1 MKQVYYKKEKI
12 VMKKPLFLCSIFLFN
27 LLFSQESSEDKKNL
41 SISIPSGVDV
51 QVSGEVEVEFIDV
64 EGSGGAMNEDEF
76 LRKIETRSPH
86 TRIDKAILDFK
97 LLYSK
102 NISYRFSLRFD
113 DDNAYAD
120 KHYLTIKNANTKIEL
135 GKNRPHIALKREIE
149 GYPLIGTAYWK
160 GREYHADIEQSLDNI
175 GVKLGS
181 SIALKRPLGYD
192 DAAEDKSFK
201 MLVYDDGEKTDGQT
215 VELGV
220 RAKTNVGPL
229 NFSGWYYY
237 GKLID
242 DEDWKKRL
250 HYDFDWYSQVE
261 ADTVLNKDAN
271 RDHYWYGGR
280 ASILLSNI
288 LIRAEYIKSI
298 DGFLPRD
305 GFYTE
310 IRTKIPLFLKNDLLF
325 LARYG
330 ELNIDRGGSTFYPM
344 LKDAHTWDKSL
355 STIALV
361 YDITH
366 YSKLKFEYYII
377 NEKTGDTKESATLQN
392 REYQPSVRDNQL
404 LIQLELNF

>member
-1 MKQVYYKKEKI
+1 MSQVNKNIIYFT
-12 VMKKPLFLCSIFLFN
+12 FLSFLIGQNTEANSNF
-27 LLFSQESSEDKKNL
+27 
-41 SISIPSGVDV
+41 SIPSNVNIEM
-51 QVSGEVEVEFIDV
+51 SGEVEVEFIDV
-64 EGSGGAMNEDEF
+64 EGPGGASNEDEF

-86 TRIDKAILDFK
+86 TRIDKAVLDLK

-102 NISYRFSLRFD
+102 SISYRFSLRFD

-120 KHYLTIKNANTKIEL
+120 KHYLTIKNSTTRLEL
-135 GKNRPHIALKREIE
+135 GKNRPHVALKREIE

-160 GREYHADIEQSLDNI
+160 GREYHADIERDFNDI
-175 GVKLGS
+175 GLKLGT

-201 MLVYDDGEKTDGQT
+201 MLVYDDGEKIDGQT
-215 VELGV
+215 VELGL
-220 RAKTNVGPL
+220 RAKYSLGPL
-229 NFSGWYYY
+229 NLSSWYYY

-250 HYDFDWYSQVE
+250 HYDFDWYAEVE
-261 ADTVLNKDAN
+261 PDDVLNKDAN
-271 RDHYWYGGR
+271 IDHYWYGGR
-280 ASILLSNI
+280 ASILVSNV
-288 LIRAEYIKSI
+288 LFRAEYIKSL

-310 IRTKIPLFLKNDLLF
+310 MRTKVPLFLNNDLLF

-330 ELNIDRGGSTFYPM
+330 ELNIDRGGNTFYPM

-361 YDITH
+361 YDITN
-366 YSKLKFEYYII
+366 YSKLKLEYYMI
-377 NEKTGDTKESATLQN
+377 NEETGDTRESADSQD
-392 REYQPSVRDNQL
+392 REYQPNVKDNQL